1 MLSRKSTRGSLAAL
15 VAAGAMLLSATVSQ
29 AAMAPAPAPSYA
41 GSDIQLAFCVVGA
54 HIGPV
59 GACIGQFHRYHR
71 YHHCWI
77 NRWGHRVC
85 NW

>member
-1 MLSRKSTRGSLAAL
+1 MLSRNSKSGSLAAL
-15 VAAGAMLLSATVSQ
+15 AAAGAMLLSATISQ
-29 AAMAPAPAPSYA
+29 AAMAPAPAAAYA
-41 GSDIQLAFCVVGA
+41 ASDVQLAFCAVGA

-59 GACIGQFHRYHR
+59 GACIGSYHR
-71 YHHCWI
+71 YHHCWY

>member
-1 MLSRKSTRGSLAAL
+1 MLSRKWTRGSLAAL
-15 VAAGAMLLSATVSQ
+15 VAAGAMLLSASLSQ
-29 AAMAPAPAPSYA
+29 AAMAPAPNASYA
-41 GSDIQLAFCVVGA
+41 GSDVQLAFCALGA

-59 GACIGQFHRYHR
+59 GACIGHVHGYG

>member
-1 MLSRKSTRGSLAAL
+1 MLSRKSRSGSLAAL
-15 VAAGAMLLSATVSQ
+15 VAAGAMLLSATLSQ
-29 AAMAPAPAPSYA
+29 AAMAPAPAATYA
-41 GSDIQLAFCVVGA
+41 GSDIQLAWCAVGA

-59 GACIGQFHRYHR
+59 GACIGGYHR
-71 YHHCWI
+71 HHCWY

>member
-1 MLSRKSTRGSLAAL
+1 MLTRKLRGGSLAAL
-15 VAAGAMLLSATVSQ
+15 VAAGAMLLSAAISQ
-29 AAMAPAPAPSYA
+29 AAMAPAPNASYA
-41 GSDIQLAFCVVGA
+41 GSDIQLAWCAVGA

-59 GACIGQFHRYHR
+59 GACIGHVHR